1 MLNTILLSVL
11 IYIIITILVN
21 LMVFYVNDEF
31 KDLNKFNLFYFII
44 VYIFSSFTLGLYIH
58 KASKFEK
65 NNKDLIKIIMDE
77 KE

>member
-44 VYIFSSFTLGLYIH
+44 VYIFSSFTLGIYIH
-58 KASKFEK
+58 KASKFE
-65 NNKDLIKIIMDE
+65 DSPRTLVTLVMS
-77 KE
+77 

>member
-31 KDLNKFNLFYFII
+31 KDLNKFNLFYFIM
-44 VYIFSSFTLGLYIH
+44 
-58 KASKFEK
+58 
-65 NNKDLIKIIMDE
+65 N
-77 KE
+77 

>member
-44 VYIFSSFTLGLYIH
+44 VYIFSSFTLGIYIH

-65 NNKDLIKIIMDE
+65 K
-77 KE
+77 

>member
-44 VYIFSSFTLGLYIH
+44 VYIFSSFTLGIYIH
-58 KASKFEK
+58 KASKLEK
-65 NNKDLIKIIMDE
+65 NNKD
-77 KE
+77 

>member
-44 VYIFSSFTLGLYIH
+44 VYIFSSFTARGGKPTPLGVGWIAL
-58 KASKFEK
+58 
-65 NNKDLIKIIMDE
+65 
-77 KE
+77 

>member
-44 VYIFSSFTLGLYIH
+44 VYIFSSFTLGIYIH
-58 KASKFEK
+58 KASKFENASK
-65 NNKDLIKIIMDE
+65 NILKQGLLE
-77 KE
+77 L